1 MTYAIIVAA
10 KVVRSFAYGLLS
22 VGFALY
28 LASAGFSALAVGAT
42 LSVSLLAG
50 AAYLA
55 AASRFV
61 SLLGG
66 RTTLVVAAIVM
77 SAAGALLASHGWPAA
92 IVFACLLG
100 TFSAGGQE
108 VGPFA
113 AVEQHV
119 IAETSSGA
127 SAAHA
132 FATYNLAG
140 AFALALGAL
149 ATGAIPTAFIPWAYA
164 GCAIVLVAVYLLL
177 PQLPASS
184 APTQDAAQ
192 RARFGT
198 AERLAALFGVDA
210 LAGGFVVQSFIAY
223 WLHIRF
229 GADQQSLAL
238 VLFGANTLSAL
249 SYPVAAWLSTK
260 IGLLRTMVFTHL
272 PSNVLLCLVPFMP
285 SYEAAI
291 AVILARFA
299 LSQMDVPTRQ
309 AFAMD
314 AVAPSERVHAAA
326 LTNAVRPAAA
336 AIAPVFAGLAVQTAA
351 LGVPFFIAGGL
362 KVAYDLA
369 IYRAFRRLRRPH
381 AEEAPSSGR
390 SVGA

>member
-1 MTYAIIVAA
+1 MLFAVVVAA
-10 KVVRSFAYGLLS
+10 KVVRSFGYGLLS

-28 LASAGFSALAVGAT
+28 LASAGFAPLAVGAA
-42 LSVSLLAG
+42 LSVSLVAG
-50 AAYLA
+50 AAFLA
-55 AASRFV
+55 SASRIVGRF
-61 SLLGG
+61 GE
-66 RTTLVVAAIVM
+66 RTTLVTAAIVM
-77 SAAGALLASHGWPAA
+77 SAAGALLAIHAAPAA
-92 IVFACLLG
+92 IVVACLLG
-100 TFSAGGQE
+100 TLSAGGQE

-113 AVEQHV
+113 AVEQHA
-119 IAETSSGA
+119 IAQVSSGA
-127 SAAHA
+127 STAHA

-149 ATGAIPTAFIPWAYA
+149 AAGAIPTSSIPWSYA
-164 GCAIVLVAVYLLL
+164 GCGLVLVAIYASAAL
-177 PQLPASS
+177 PRAAAPAAATPPD
-184 APTQDAAQ
+184 APARQT
-192 RARFGT
+192 ARFGT

-223 WLHIRF
+223 WLHLRY

-238 VLFGANTLSAL
+238 VLFGANTLSAF

-272 PSNVLLCLVPFMP
+272 PSNVLLCLVPLAP
-285 SYEAAI
+285 TYEAAI
-291 AVILARFA
+291 ALILARFA

-309 AFAMD
+309 AFTME

-351 LGVPFFIAGGL
+351 MGVPFFVAGGL
-362 KVAYDLA
+362 KIVYDLA
-369 IYRAFRRLRRPH
+369 VYSAFKRMKRPQT
-381 AEEAPSSGR
+381 
-390 SVGA
+390 